1 MLLFFLFP
9 LLFLFALLSMIY
21 LALAVACSLAIAT
34 IFKHSE
40 RRGLGRVALL
50 TANYAVAFAV
60 AAGLLALGV
69 EPTGRGTALR
79 PGLVALGVW
88 TGALFIGGFVLFA
101 HAIQVAGMS
110 LATGVM
116 RLAVAL
122 PFLAS
127 WWVWGEVPSA
137 AQVAGLAVAGAA
149 FFLIARREAPAA
161 TAHAAGLGDSGGDG
175 ALGSWGVAGVL
186 ALLFLAG
193 GTVDISMKAFDEVFA
208 ATSSRALFL
217 LMVFGVA
224 FGIGLALVVARG
236 VRTGTWPRGATL
248 GWGVVLGLVNYGSAE
263 FILQAIA
270 RLSGPF
276 VFPVNNIA
284 IVIGAAL
291 LGVLAWGERLS
302 GANRLGLGL
311 AVAALVLMGL

>member
-1 MLLFFLFP
+1 MIFLV
-9 LLFLFALLSMIY
+9 
-21 LALAVACSLAIAT
+21 LAVACSLAIAT

-40 RRGLGRVALL
+40 RRELDRVALL
-50 TANYAVAFAV
+50 TVNYAVAFAV
-60 AAGLLALGV
+60 AGGLLVAGV
-69 EPTGRGTALR
+69 EEVDGGSGMQA
-79 PGLVALGVW
+79 GLVALGVW
-88 TGALFIGGFVLFA
+88 TGALFIGGFVLFSY
-101 HAIQVAGMS
+101 AIRVAGMS

-137 AQVAGLAVAGAA
+137 AQIAGLAVAGAA
-149 FFLIARREAPAA
+149 FFLIARREAPASA
-161 TAHAAGLGDSGGDG
+161 AHVAGVGPARSGAG
-175 ALGSWGVAGVL
+175 GSWRVAGVL

-208 ATSSRALFL
+208 ATNSRALFL
-217 LMVFGVA
+217 LLVFGVA

-236 VRTGTWPRGATL
+236 VRTGAWPSRSAL
-248 GWGVVLGLVNYGSAE
+248 GWGTVLGLVNYGSAE

-276 VFPVNNIA
+276 VFPANNIA

-291 LGVLAWGERLS
+291 LGVLVWGERLS
-302 GANRLGLGL
+302 RVNRLGLAL
-311 AVAALVLMGL
+311 AVVALVLMGW

>member
-1 MLLFFLFP
+1 MV
-9 LLFLFALLSMIY
+9 Y
-21 LALAVACSLAIAT
+21 LALAVACSLAIVA

-40 RRGLGRVALL
+40 RRGLDRIALL
-50 TANYAVAFAV
+50 TVNYAVAFAV
-60 AAGLLALGV
+60 AGLLLGV
-69 EPTGRGTALR
+69 GVEETVGGLGLH
-79 PGLVALGVW
+79 PGLLALGVW
-88 TGALFIGGFVLFA
+88 TGALFIGGFVLFSY
-101 HAIQVAGMS
+101 AIRVAGMA

-127 WWVWGEVPSA
+127 WLVWGEVPSA
-137 AQVAGLAVAGAA
+137 AQAVGLAVAGAA
-149 FFLIARREAPAA
+149 FFLIARREAPASA
-161 TAHAAGLGDSGGDG
+161 GHIAGASPEQAEPGAKPGAWRVAA
-175 ALGSWGVAGVL
+175 VL
-186 ALLFLAG
+186 LLLFLAG
-193 GTVDISMKAFDEVFA
+193 GVVDISMKAFDEVFA

-224 FGIGLALVVARG
+224 FGIGLVLVVHRG
-236 VRTGTWPRGATL
+236 ARTGLWPRGATV

-270 RLSGPF
+270 RLSGLF

-291 LGVLAWGERLS
+291 LGVLVWGERLS
-302 GANRLGLGL
+302 RANRLGLGL
-311 AVAALVLMGL
+311 SVLALLLLGF